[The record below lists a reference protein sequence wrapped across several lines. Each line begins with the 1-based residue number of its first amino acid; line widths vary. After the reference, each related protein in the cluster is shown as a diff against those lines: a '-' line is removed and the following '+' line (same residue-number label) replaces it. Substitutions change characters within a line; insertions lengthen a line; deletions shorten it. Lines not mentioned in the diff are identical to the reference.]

1 MDVERKIFVVEDHP
15 VFRVGLREL
24 IDQEPDLRVCGEA
37 EDVGTA
43 LAEITRH
50 QPDLVI
56 VDLSLKGRS
65 GMELIREIRANL
77 KDTPVLVLSMYDE
90 ALYAERALTAGAR
103 GYIMKQEASESIVG
117 AVRRVLE
124 GKIYLSAAIT
134 DEILG
139 KLVSGP
145 RPTDE
150 EPHSRLTDREV
161 EVLQLIG
168 QGFTTSEIGDKL
180 SLSVKTVGTY
190 RERLKEK
197 LHLRSSA
204 ELVCYAVRW
213 GEFQQH

>member
-1 MDVERKIFVVEDHP
+1 MGVKRKIFVVEDHP

-24 IDQEPDLRVCGEA
+24 LDQEPDLRVCGEA

-77 KDTPVLVLSMYDE
+77 RDTPVLVLSMYDE
-90 ALYAERALTAGAR
+90 ALYAERALAAGAR
-103 GYIMKQEASESIVG
+103 GYIMKQEASESIVA

-134 DEILG
+134 DELLG
-139 KLVSGP
+139 KLVAGP
-145 RPTDE
+145 RPTDD
-150 EPHSRLTDREV
+150 EPHGRLTDREV
-161 EVLQLIG
+161 EVLQWIG
-168 QGFTTSEIGDKL
+168 LGLTTSEIGEKL

-213 GEFQQH
+213 AESQQR